1 MYKILFV
8 CSGATCRSPMACALF
23 NHKVKEREISSLTSH
38 FCGMFVE
45 YGSSVK
51 QESKIALKDYGVN
64 RVSGSPCQITGK
76 HLAEHNMII
85 CLTEDH
91 KYALR
96 NMVADKFV
104 SKILCFKDICGYDIF
119 DPYGGDIGVYKRC
132 LRMIDAGLEKLIN
145 ALLNNGIVK
154 YKRSGNV

>member
-8 CSGATCRSPMACALF
+8 CSGATCRSPMASALF
-23 NHKVKEREISSLTSH
+23 NHKVKKANIGSLTSH

-51 QESKIALKDYGVN
+51 PESKIALKDYGVN
-64 RVSGSPCQITGK
+64 RVCGVPTQITGK

-96 NMVADKFV
+96 NMVADKFLTKIV
-104 SKILCFKDICGYDIF
+104 SFKDIIGYDIP
-119 DPYGGDIGVYKRC
+119 DPYGADIGTYAKC
-132 LRMIDAGLEKLIN
+132 LKQINVGLDRLIN
-145 ALLNNGIVK
+145 TLLNNGIVK
-154 YKRSGNV
+154 YKRSKNV